1 MTSNAELDTA
11 AAPSG
16 HDQVPVLLVED
27 DDGDALL
34 VEELLRDVDASVVVK
49 RARSLSQATTLVSQ
63 AACVLLDLG
72 LPDSQGLQGLRRL
85 LDIEPDAAVVV
96 LTGQA
101 SEHLGEQAV
110 RAGAQDYL
118 VKGEVAGPMLHRV
131 IRYSVVRRR
140 AEEAQRE
147 LRIAQVLAQENAR
160 LERGLL
166 PSPLLTDARLSVSAR
181 CLAGGQQH
189 LLGGDF
195 YDVVEAADGW
205 VHALI
210 GDVCGRG
217 PAEAALGVCL
227 RVAWRTLVLA
237 GRPADEILATLNQLL
252 EHERQDDTMFATM
265 CMVSVTPDRGTGW
278 VRMAGHLPPLLV
290 AGGGVLELQTPTS
303 PPVGLSQVHDWP
315 GTPVRLDDRWSVL
328 LYTDGLI
335 EGRIGQGSER
345 LGSEGLM
352 ELIRNALRA
361 APEGNGEVS
370 TGRVP
375 ADGRLL
381 DRVIEQVRELN
392 GGDLDDD
399 LAILALGY
407 SPDR

>member
-1 MTSNAELDTA
+1 
-11 AAPSG
+11 
-16 HDQVPVLLVED
+16 
-27 DDGDALL
+27 
-34 VEELLRDVDASVVVK
+34 
-49 RARSLSQATTLVSQ
+49 
-63 AACVLLDLG
+63 
-72 LPDSQGLQGLRRL
+72 
-85 LDIEPDAAVVV
+85 VV
-96 LTGQA
+96 LTGEA

-118 VKGEVAGPMLHRV
+118 VKGEVAGQMLHRV
-131 IRYSVVRRR
+131 IRYAVERRR

-147 LRIAQVLAQENAR
+147 LHVAQIQARENAR

-166 PSPLLTDARLSVSAR
+166 PSPVLADVRLSVSAR
-181 CLAGGQQH
+181 VIAGGQQH

-252 EHERQDDTMFATM
+252 EYERQDDTMFATM
-265 CMVSVTPDRGTGW
+265 CMVSVAPDRSDGW

-290 AGGGVLELQTPTS
+290 ARGGVLELQTPTS
-303 PPVGLSQVHDWP
+303 PPLGLGRVEHWP
-315 GTPVRLDDRWSVL
+315 GTRVSLDGGWSVL

-352 ELIRNALRA
+352 DLIRAALRDAPPA
-361 APEGNGEVS
+361 AGNGAS
-370 TGRVP
+370 GAAGPR
-375 ADGRLL
+375 ADSALL
-381 DRVIEQVRELN
+381 DHVIERVRELN
-392 GGDLDDD
+392 GRDLDDD
-399 LAILALGY
+399 LAILALSY

>member
-1 MTSNAELDTA
+1 
-11 AAPSG
+11 
-16 HDQVPVLLVED
+16 
-27 DDGDALL
+27 
-34 VEELLRDVDASVVVK
+34 
-49 RARSLSQATTLVSQ
+49 
-63 AACVLLDLG
+63 
-72 LPDSQGLQGLRRL
+72 
-85 LDIEPDAAVVV
+85 
-96 LTGQA
+96 
-101 SEHLGEQAV
+101 
-110 RAGAQDYL
+110 
-118 VKGEVAGPMLHRV
+118 
-131 IRYSVVRRR
+131 
-140 AEEAQRE
+140 
-147 LRIAQVLAQENAR
+147 
-160 LERGLL
+160 
-166 PSPLLTDARLSVSAR
+166 VSAR

-265 CMVSVTPDRGTGW
+265 CMMSVAPDRSVGW

-290 AGGGVLELQTPTS
+290 TRGGVLELQTPTS
-303 PPVGLSQVHDWP
+303 PPLGLGQVEHWP
-315 GTPVRLDDRWSVL
+315 GTQVGLDGSWSVL

-335 EGRIGQGSER
+335 EGRIGKGSER

-352 ELIRNALRA
+352 DLIRATLRA
-361 APEGNGEVS
+361 EGNGEAG
-370 TGRVP
+370 TAGTR
-375 ADGRLL
+375 ADDVLL
-381 DRVIEQVRELN
+381 DRVIEHVRALN
-392 GGDLDDD
+392 GRDLDDD

>member
-1 MTSNAELDTA
+1 MTSNAELETA
-11 AAPSG
+11 AAASG
-16 HDQVPVLLVED
+16 HEQVPVLLVED

-34 VEELLRDVDASVVVK
+34 VEELLREVDAPVVVK
-49 RARSLSQATTLVSQ
+49 RARSLGQATTLVSD

-72 LPDSQGLQGLRRL
+72 LPDSQGLQGLRQL
-85 LDIEPDAAVVV
+85 LGIEPEAAVVV

-118 VKGEVAGPMLHRV
+118 VKGEVAGHMLHRV
-131 IRYSVVRRR
+131 IRYAVERRR

-166 PSPLLTDARLSVSAR
+166 PSPLLADPRLSVSAR
-181 CLAGGQQH
+181 CHAGGHQH

-237 GRPADEILATLNQLL
+237 GRSADEILATLNQLL
-252 EHERQDDTMFATM
+252 EHERQDDTMFATL
-265 CMVSVTPDRGTGW
+265 CMVSVAPDRSSGW
-278 VRMAGHLPPLLV
+278 VRMAGHLPPLLLT
-290 AGGGVLELQTPTS
+290 GGGVLELQTPTA
-303 PPVGLSQVHDWP
+303 PPLGLSPVHDWP
-315 GTPVRLDDRWSVL
+315 GTPVRLDGGWSVL

-335 EGRIGQGSER
+335 EGRIGKGSER

-352 ELIRNALRA
+352 DLIKQAQLA
-361 APEGNGEVS
+361 
-370 TGRVP
+370 TGGTG
-375 ADGRLL
+375 ADGQLL
-381 DRVIEQVRELN
+381 DRVIEHVRELN

>member
-11 AAPSG
+11 AAATG
-16 HDQVPVLLVED
+16 RDQVPVLLVED

-34 VEELLRDVDASVVVK
+34 VQELLREVDAPVVLL
-49 RARSLSQATTLVSQ
+49 RARSLGQATTLVAQ

-72 LPDSQGLQGLRRL
+72 LPDSQGLQGLRQLLRL
-85 LDIEPDAAVVV
+85 EPEAAIVV
-96 LTGQA
+96 LTGEA
-101 SEHLGEQAV
+101 NEHLGEQAV

-118 VKGEVAGPMLHRV
+118 VKGEVAGHMLHRV
-131 IRYSVVRRR
+131 IRYAVERRR

-147 LRIAQVLAQENAR
+147 LRVAQVQAQENAR

-166 PSPLLTDARLSVSAR
+166 PSPLLADPRLSVSAR

-265 CMVSVTPDRGTGW
+265 CMMSVAPDRTAGW

-290 AGGGVLELQTPTS
+290 TRGGVLELQTPTS
-303 PPVGLSQVHDWP
+303 PPLGLGRVEHWP
-315 GTPVRLDDRWSVL
+315 GTQVGLDGSWSVL

-335 EGRIGQGSER
+335 EGRIGKGSER

-352 ELIRNALRA
+352 DLIRATLRA
-361 APEGNGEVS
+361 GGNGE
-370 TGRVP
+370 TGTAGAL
-375 ADGRLL
+375 ADDVLL
-381 DRVIEQVRELN
+381 DRVIEHVRALN
-392 GGDLDDD
+392 GRDLDDD
-399 LAILALGY
+399 LAILALAY